1 MIGHNPMLGEALP
14 KKRTPPKLMATTI
27 PDTSS
32 CGMKLHNLVEV
43 KNLGEIRKKNL
54 WVNLSMIV
62 VLLFP

>member
-1 MIGHNPMLGEALP
+1 MLGDGLP

-43 KNLGEIRKKNL
+43 QNQGEIGKKNL
-54 WVNLSMIV
+54 WVNLSIID